1 MTHTASSSAPVPSRA
16 RGLLRLAGPLFVGAA
31 LAAGGFLYAT
41 ANAVPA
47 PAQVSQPAK
56 VGIVDMTTLINGLS
70 ELKDRNAAM
79 KPILDQRLSELEQLQ
94 QQAKQ
99 LEADLKDNI
108 PSTDVQRRI
117 ETRTQLQ
124 EATNNLK
131 LRKER
136 WDMTIDLRNAQ
147 IVRELYAKASLAIS
161 EVAQRDGY
169 DLILLDDRPLEL
181 TEFSSVNQLRE
192 EVLSKRILFAAPT
205 LDITQRVLTAMENQ
219 YAQGKAGGATP
230 AANPKP

>member
-1 MTHTASSSAPVPSRA
+1 VV
-16 RGLLRLAGPLFVGAA
+16 VGAA
-31 LAAGGFLYAT
+31 LVLGGFLYAT

-47 PAQVSQPAK
+47 AAQVSQPAK
-56 VGIVDMTTLINGLS
+56 VGIVDMTMLINGLS

-79 KPILDQRLSELEQLQ
+79 KPILDQRLAELEQLQ

-108 PSTDVQRRI
+108 PSTNVQRRI

-124 EATNNLK
+124 ETTNNLK

-147 IVRELYAKASLAIS
+147 IVRELYAKASVAIS

-219 YAQGKAGGATP
+219 YAQGKTGGAAP
-230 AANPKP
+230 AAQPTP